1 MDYFILMLD
10 VFLESL
16 VRETNKN
23 AENIFLA
30 EGTRENLRICR
41 WTNLTLL
48 EFKTFLE
55 LLFHTRI
62 VKMLELKMYWKTD
75 KIFQTYFNKYM
86 SRDRFLLILR
96 CLHIAKD
103 DNRATDRLYK
113 IRPTIDYFNRK
124 MLNIYS
130 PSKELYL
137 DESMV
142 LWRGH
147 LVLQYIKNKQ
157 HKYGMKLYILTEP
170 KRLV

>member
-1 MDYFILMLD
+1 
-10 VFLESL
+10 
-16 VRETNKN
+16 
-23 AENIFLA
+23 
-30 EGTRENLRICR
+30 
-41 WTNLTLL
+41 
-48 EFKTFLE
+48 
-55 LLFHTRI
+55 
-62 VKMLELKMYWKTD
+62 MYWKTD
-75 KIFQTYFNKYM
+75 KIFQTFFNKYM

-130 PSKELYL
+130 LSKELSL

-157 HKYGMKLYILTEP
+157 HTYGMKLYILTEP
-170 KRLV
+170 KGLVLKLCVYAGQWMHIRWRAHTKGSVALAGRKSYEPYSNVILSVFLDKLLKKRV

>member
-1 MDYFILMLD
+1 MDYFILMLDD

-62 VKMLELKMYWKTD
+62 VKML
-75 KIFQTYFNKYM
+75 
-86 SRDRFLLILR
+86 
-96 CLHIAKD
+96 
-103 DNRATDRLYK
+103 
-113 IRPTIDYFNRK
+113 
-124 MLNIYS
+124 
-130 PSKELYL
+130 
-137 DESMV
+137 
-142 LWRGH
+142 
-147 LVLQYIKNKQ
+147 
-157 HKYGMKLYILTEP
+157 
-170 KRLV
+170 